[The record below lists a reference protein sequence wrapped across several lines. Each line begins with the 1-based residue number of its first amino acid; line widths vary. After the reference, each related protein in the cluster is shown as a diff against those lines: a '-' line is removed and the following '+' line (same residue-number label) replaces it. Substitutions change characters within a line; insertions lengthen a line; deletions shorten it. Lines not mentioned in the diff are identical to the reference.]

1 MGTRTSGGKAKQS
14 SGGEKPPQGPMPGA
28 PGENAI
34 ELPAGGTMP
43 RRPLGRTGVETSA
56 IGLGGYHL
64 GMPSSDAEATRIVHF
79 AQEHGVTF
87 FDNCWDYN
95 DGRSEERLGRALAEG
110 GRRAKA
116 FVMTKLDGRTKAA
129 AAEQLNQSLKRLKTD
144 VVDLVQIH
152 EVIRM
157 NDPERVFAPG
167 GAIEALVEARKAGK
181 LRFTGFTGHKSP
193 AIHLHMLEV
202 AKKNG
207 YHFDTV
213 QLPINPLDA
222 HYESFEK
229 NVVPALQR
237 EGIAVLG
244 MKPMGSGVILE
255 SGAVRADECL
265 RYALSA
271 PTSVVITGCDT
282 MGILKQALRVAFTF
296 KPLSPQERQALLART
311 AKVAAGGRFEQF
323 KTTERFDGTTQNPK
337 WLETAQL

>member
-1 MGTRTSGGKAKQS
+1 MGTRTSGAKPKQS
-14 SGGEKPPQGPMPGA
+14 SGGEKPPQGPMAGA
-28 PGENAI
+28 PGENDI

-64 GMPSSDAEATRIVHF
+64 GLASSDAEATRIVHF
-79 AQEHGVTF
+79 AQDHGVTF

-95 DGRSEERLGRALAEG
+95 DGTSEERLGRALAEG

-144 VVDLVQIH
+144 VIDLVQIH

-157 NDPERVFAPG
+157 NDAERVFAPG

-181 LRFTGFTGHKSP
+181 IRFTGFTGHKSP

-207 YHFDTV
+207 YRFDTV
-213 QLPINPLDA
+213 QLPINVLDA

-229 NVVPALQR
+229 NVVPVLQG

-244 MKPMGSGVILE
+244 MKPMGSGLILE

-282 MGILKQALRVAFTF
+282 MGVLKQALRVAFIF
-296 KPLSPQERQALLART
+296 KPLSSPERQALLART
-311 AKVAAGGRFEQF
+311 AKAAAGGRFEQF

>member
-1 MGTRTSGGKAKQS
+1 MSARATRAKPKEKAG
-14 SGGEKPPQGPMPGA
+14 GGEQPPQGPMPGA
-28 PGENAI
+28 PGENDI
-34 ELPAGGTMP
+34 QLPAGGTMP
-43 RRPLGRTGVETSA
+43 RRALGRTGVETSA

-64 GMPSSDAEATRIVHF
+64 GMPRTDKEATRIVHF
-79 AQEHGVTF
+79 AQDHGIDF

-95 DGRSEERLGRALAEG
+95 DGKSEERLGRALAEG

-129 AAEQLNQSLKRLKTD
+129 AGEQLEQSLKRLKTD
-144 VVDLVQIH
+144 MIDLVQMH

-157 NDPERVFAPG
+157 NDPERIFAPG
-167 GAIEALVEARKAGK
+167 GAIEALVEAKKAGK

-213 QLPINPLDA
+213 QLPINVLDA
-222 HYESFEK
+222 HYESFEE
-229 NVVPALQR
+229 NVVPVLQR

-244 MKPMGSGVILE
+244 MKPMGSGLILE

-282 MGILKQALRVAFTF
+282 MGVLKQALRVAFTF
-296 KPLSPQERQALLART
+296 KPLSPEERRALLART
-311 AKVAAGGRFEQF
+311 AKAAAGGRFEQF
-323 KTTERFDGTTQNPK
+323 KTTQRFDGTAQNPK
-337 WLETAQL
+337 

>member
-1 MGTRTSGGKAKQS
+1 MGTRRGFLKT
-14 SGGEKPPQGPMPGA
+14 EKPPQGPLPGA
-28 PGENAI
+28 PGENDI
-34 ELPAGGTMP
+34 ELPANGTMP

-64 GMPSSDAEATRIVHF
+64 GLASSDTEAMRIVHF
-79 AQEHGVTF
+79 AQDQGVTF

-95 DGRSEERLGRALAEG
+95 DGKSEERLGRALAEG

-129 AAEQLNQSLKRLKTD
+129 AAQQLEQSLKRLKTD
-144 VVDLVQIH
+144 VIDLVQIH

-157 NDPERVFAPG
+157 NDAERVFAAG
-167 GAIEALVEARKAGK
+167 GVIETLVEAQKAGK

-213 QLPINPLDA
+213 QLPINVLDA

-229 NVVPALQR
+229 NVVPVLQR

-244 MKPMGSGVILE
+244 MKPMGSGLILE

-265 RYALSA
+265 RYSLSA
-271 PTSVVITGCDT
+271 PTSVVITGCDA
-282 MGILKQALRVAFTF
+282 MGVLKQALQVAYTF

-311 AKVAAGGRFEQF
+311 TKAAAGGLFEQF
-323 KTTERFDGTTQNPK
+323 KTTDRFDGTTQNPK